1 MLYPKVLGFRAL
13 YFACGIF
20 FIFFIHNYSNVI
32 FHFLAAA
39 RKIARLPEKNYFAR
53 LWWLQLPTAP
63 QLIRLWQLLYNTA
76 ELMHPAAGLV
86 VTCSSTRN
94 VQF

>member
-1 MLYPKVLGFRAL
+1 MS
-13 YFACGIF
+13 F
-20 FIFFIHNYSNVI
+20 FIFWP
-32 FHFLAAA
+32 
-39 RKIARLPEKNYFAR
+39 LPEKLLDCPKKNYFAR